1 MWWLDVDMTAPDGV
15 DMPGEPADGG
25 RGRPSSD
32 YTGETPQLVDVA
44 RLLGR
49 IARELEAETTL
60 DETLHA
66 LVAAAVD
73 AIPGADAGGITQV
86 HRRGQK
92 IDVRYATDQLVTN
105 LDTAQEELGQGP
117 CLDAAYRHR
126 TVRVSDFDTDRRWPQ
141 FAARALEQG
150 ARSMLCIQLYVQG
163 DDLGALNLYSDQ
175 VGLLFATHAAI
186 AMAGAQREQQLRV
199 AISGRDIIGQ
209 AKGILM
215 ERYKLTADQAFA
227 VLTQASSESNIKL
240 RAVAE
245 TLAGT
250 GEVPHRPAR

>member
-1 MWWLDVDMTAPDGV
+1 
-15 DMPGEPADGG
+15 MPAEPADEE

-32 YTGETPQLVDVA
+32 YTGEIPQVVDVA

-49 IARELEAETTL
+49 IARELEAEATL
-60 DETLHA
+60 DETLRA

-92 IDVRYATDQLVTN
+92 IDVRYATDELVTN

-117 CLDAAYRHR
+117 CIDAAYRHR

-141 FAARALEQG
+141 FAARALGEG

-163 DDLGALNLYSDQ
+163 DDLGALNLYSDQAKAFDDESEQ

-240 RAVAE
+240 RDVAE

-250 GEVPHRPAR
+250 GEVPHR